1 MLSESLPSFQSNLD
15 HTQQQTDDEE
25 YLPPAKCSS
34 NEDLVITYYG
44 KTAIFISH
52 TYVISACTCANL
64 GNSRLKHLSWYQL
77 LHLTA
82 LQNLLL
88 KIRLICSWLD
98 TSIQWLISLACSM
111 CNTIHTFT
119 WLVLILNH
127 LHGTSCS
134 RFPGRLCSS
143 SVLPG
148 LHCQTFSDTS
158 LVS

>member
-1 MLSESLPSFQSNLD
+1 MSVSASGSPMLSESLPSFQSNLD

-25 YLPPAKCSS
+25 YLPPAKCSG
-34 NEDLVITYYG
+34 NKELVITYYG

-98 TSIQWLISLACSM
+98 TSIQWLISLAQCVTLFIPSLG
-111 CNTIHTFT
+111 
-119 WLVLILNH
+119 W
-127 LHGTSCS
+127 
-134 RFPGRLCSS
+134 CSS
-143 SVLPG
+143 
-148 LHCQTFSDTS
+148 
-158 LVS
+158 